1 MLNVRRSFIFF
12 SPQSS
17 VGDEDGKAGPA
28 VTADIPLP
36 DPSAE
41 YDAIPPTEQVCTVLG
56 RRYCAIRDRDD
67 LLKDLESRL
76 WFTYRR
82 FLRDDGID
90 WNNVDVWALFATSDS
105 GGGGNMTTYIF

>member
-1 MLNVRRSFIFF
+1 MIIFTLTTA
-12 SPQSS
+12 
-17 VGDEDGKAGPA
+17 GEDDGKAGPA
-28 VTADIPLP
+28 VTTDVATP

-56 RRYCAIRDRDD
+56 RHYCAIRDRDE

-82 FLRDDGID
+82 FANPAGLWVAAINSDTDS
-90 WNNVDVWALFATSDS
+90 VDCVFFL
-105 GGGGNMTTYIF
+105 